1 MFNKKPDP
9 EPELNR
15 GLRKTDRE
23 LPEIDGGLH
32 RRLARRGSIYLNQ
45 VKTEKDPDWHRPI

>member
-9 EPELNR
+9 KPELNQ

-23 LPEIDGGLH
+23 LPEIDGGIH
-32 RRLARRGSIYLNQ
+32 RRLAQRGALYINQ